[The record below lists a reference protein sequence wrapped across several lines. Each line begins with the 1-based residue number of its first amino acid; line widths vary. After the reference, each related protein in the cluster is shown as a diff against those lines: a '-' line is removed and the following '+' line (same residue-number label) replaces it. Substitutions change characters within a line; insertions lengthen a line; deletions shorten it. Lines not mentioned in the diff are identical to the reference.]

1 MPSQMINLKQPKQNK
16 KSDSAEPV
24 AYHEDYEYGFQLNFD
39 EPIINKIKVLE
50 EIGSGTKVK
59 IEALAFISEVHTSEH
74 SKGPGKK
81 GMKNQNVRIQLTKI
95 DIVEVDEAEKSF
107 DEEK

>member
-24 AYHEDYEYGFQLNFD
+24 AYHEDYPYGTQLSFD

-59 IEALAFISEVHTSEH
+59 IDALAFISEVSTSEYAGAIEA
-74 SKGPGKK
+74 SKEDD
-81 GMKNQNVRIQLTKI
+81 T
-95 DIVEVDEAEKSF
+95 EDEYAKSN
-107 DEEK
+107 DKP